1 MRIPHQ
7 LLCYMLHASAPVSTA
22 SYRCFPHHFIHVR
35 MLTLRSLATFMLLA
49 LRVPETPQW
58 VTGSLRPRTWM
69 PTCPLITLTEWT
81 RPQTFGELLWDMS
94 LWRYATTIH
103 GVESA
108 FVPAYTTS
116 GQGPA
121 GNVWQADLWRWS
133 LGHCV
138 ETIET
143 QLRLCEARPSFDVR
157 FATAR
162 RVVQGSS
169 LTLHPDGVLVTG
181 FYLREE
187 DVPQWTA
194 SHRVSPFLP

>member
-1 MRIPHQ
+1 
-7 LLCYMLHASAPVSTA
+7 
-22 SYRCFPHHFIHVR
+22 
-35 MLTLRSLATFMLLA
+35 
-49 LRVPETPQW
+49 
-58 VTGSLRPRTWM
+58 
-69 PTCPLITLTEWT
+69 
-81 RPQTFGELLWDMS
+81 MS
-94 LWRYATTIH
+94 LWRYATMIH
-103 GVESA
+103 GIESA

-121 GNVWQADLWRWS
+121 GAVWQANLWRWS

-162 RVVQGSS
+162 RDVPGKC

-194 SHRVSPFLP
+194 SHRSSPFLP